1 MKAENEAYFTFQA
14 ACTQSD
20 VTLQL
25 WKSDRTLLKE
35 HKGKK
40 VKYVGPHGGS
50 MYQKVLIPDGYYIF
64 SRPVTVNGRTGRV
77 LDRITVEVDM
87 GTQTLKQRQQT
98 IKHPQRTW
106 EHKVNAYLA
115 YFQSNG
121 VYAQLYGSTA
131 GRVLT
136 ITTSEERLRNMVQ
149 VTESVGG
156 NERFW
161 FCTFDDFTPERV
173 MAVPIYVVAGQ
184 EEQRYHLFQHLEK

>member
-1 MKAENEAYFTFQA
+1 MAAHDDCQPQESGWDPHDRVITWSNENLHHLVAENGRYFTFQA

-40 VKYVGPHGGS
+40 VKYVGPHGG

-98 IKHPQRTW
+98 IKHPQRNRT
-106 EHKVNAYLA
+106 
-115 YFQSNG
+115 
-121 VYAQLYGSTA
+121 
-131 GRVLT
+131 
-136 ITTSEERLRNMVQ
+136 
-149 VTESVGG
+149 
-156 NERFW
+156 
-161 FCTFDDFTPERV
+161 
-173 MAVPIYVVAGQ
+173 
-184 EEQRYHLFQHLEK
+184 